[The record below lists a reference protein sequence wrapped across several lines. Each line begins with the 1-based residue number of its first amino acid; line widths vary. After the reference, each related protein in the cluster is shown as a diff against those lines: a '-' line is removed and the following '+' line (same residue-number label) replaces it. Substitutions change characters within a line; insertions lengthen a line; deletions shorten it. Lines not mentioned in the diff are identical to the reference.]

1 MPKLEKF
8 QLDIKTGSKPG
19 PDKMKFNINGF
30 PLEFET
36 VEGGVGSGE
45 TAHLVGCPQS
55 FPHSLTLAGPEEGSE
70 PWEIESVTATYECMG
85 GEPYVVRMGSVT
97 LDDNSD
103 LNIWHERP
111 APVFDV

>member
-8 QLDIKTGSKPG
+8 QLDIKTGAKPG
-19 PDKMKFNINGF
+19 PAKLKFNINGF
-30 PLEFET
+30 PLEFDSA
-36 VEGGVGSGE
+36 EGGAGTGESVTLVGS
-45 TAHLVGCPQS
+45 PQS

-85 GEPYVVRMGSVT
+85 NEPYVVRMGSVT
-97 LDDNSD
+97 LDDHSD